1 MAAASSVMGRWADF
15 FSKPAVPVGMV
26 LLAGLI
32 VGLGEMQSRPI
43 RAQVERERANQIKRE
58 AAMEQAL
65 SQYTETMRQDNEVE
79 KTAWKKKLL
88 QTDGQVQGVMEEI
101 AGWMKAEGWKG
112 EIKPRPEEGVTQ
124 ELPGL
129 RRIALGVE
137 MVSPKSISGRLEK
150 SDQARLLKILR
161 KISQIPAPHIFR
173 RLELDQNPD
182 GEMRARMELEFFR
195 LKSDG

>member
-15 FSKPAVPVGMV
+15 FSKPAVPAGMV
-26 LLAGLI
+26 VLAGLI

-88 QTDGQVQGVMEEI
+88 QTDGQVQGVMNEI

-112 EIKPRPEEGVTQ
+112 EIKPRPEEEVTQ

-173 RLELDQNPD
+173 RLELDQNSD

>member
-1 MAAASSVMGRWADF
+1 
-15 FSKPAVPVGMV
+15 
-26 LLAGLI
+26 
-32 VGLGEMQSRPI
+32 MQSRPI

-88 QTDGQVQGVMEEI
+88 QTDGQVQGVMNEI

-112 EIKPRPEEGVTQ
+112 EIKPRPEEEVTQ

-173 RLELDQNPD
+173 RLELDQNSD

>member
-1 MAAASSVMGRWADF
+1 MAAGSSVMGRWADF
-15 FSKPAVPVGMV
+15 FSKPAVPAGIV

-43 RAQVERERANQIKRE
+43 RAQVQRERANQIKRE

-65 SQYTETMRQDNEVE
+65 GQYTVTMRQDNEVE
-79 KTAWKKKLL
+79 RQAWKKKVL
-88 QTDGQVQGVMEEI
+88 QTDGQVQKVMDEI
-101 AGWMKAEGWKG
+101 AGWMREGGWRG

-137 MVSPKSISGRLEK
+137 MVSPKSISGRLEQ

-161 KISQIPAPHIFR
+161 KISQIQAPHIFR

>member
-1 MAAASSVMGRWADF
+1 MAAGSSVMGRWADF
-15 FSKPAVPVGMV
+15 FSKPAVPAGIV

-32 VGLGEMQSRPI
+32 VGLGEVQSRPI
-43 RAQVERERANQIKRE
+43 RAQVQRERANQIKRE

-65 SQYTETMRQDNEVE
+65 GQYTVTMRQDNEVE
-79 KTAWKKKLL
+79 RQAWKKKVL
-88 QTDGQVQGVMEEI
+88 QTDGQVQKVMDEI
-101 AGWMKAEGWKG
+101 AGWMREGGWRG

-137 MVSPKSISGRLEK
+137 MVSPKSISGRLEQ

-161 KISQIPAPHIFR
+161 KISQIQAPHIFR

>member
-1 MAAASSVMGRWADF
+1 MAAGSSVMGRWADF
-15 FSKPAVPVGMV
+15 FSKPAVPAGIV

-43 RAQVERERANQIKRE
+43 RAQVQRERANQIKRE

-65 SQYTETMRQDNEVE
+65 GQYTVPMRQDNEVE
-79 KTAWKKKLL
+79 RQAWKKKVL
-88 QTDGQVQGVMEEI
+88 QTDGQVQKVMDEI
-101 AGWMKAEGWKG
+101 AGWMREGGWRG

-137 MVSPKSISGRLEK
+137 MVSPKSISGRLEQ

-161 KISQIPAPHIFR
+161 KISQIQAPHIFR

>member
-1 MAAASSVMGRWADF
+1 MAAASGLMGRWADF
-15 FSKPAVPVGMV
+15 FSKPAVPAGMV
-26 LLAGLI
+26 VLAGLI

-88 QTDGQVQGVMEEI
+88 QTDGQVQGVMNEI

-112 EIKPRPEEGVTQ
+112 EIKPRPEEEVTQ

-173 RLELDQNPD
+173 RLELDQNSD

>member
-79 KTAWKKKLL
+79 RKAWKKKLL
-88 QTDGQVQGVMEEI
+88 QTDGQVQGVMEQI

-161 KISQIPAPHIFR
+161 KISQIQAPHIFR
-173 RLELDQNPD
+173 RLELDQGPD

>member
-1 MAAASSVMGRWADF
+1 
-15 FSKPAVPVGMV
+15 
-26 LLAGLI
+26 
-32 VGLGEMQSRPI
+32 
-43 RAQVERERANQIKRE
+43 
-58 AAMEQAL
+58 
-65 SQYTETMRQDNEVE
+65 
-79 KTAWKKKLL
+79 
-88 QTDGQVQGVMEEI
+88 MEEI

-137 MVSPKSISGRLEK
+137 MVSPKSISSRLEE

-161 KISQIPAPHIFR
+161 KISQISAPHIFR

>member
-1 MAAASSVMGRWADF
+1 
-15 FSKPAVPVGMV
+15 
-26 LLAGLI
+26 
-32 VGLGEMQSRPI
+32 
-43 RAQVERERANQIKRE
+43 
-58 AAMEQAL
+58 MEQAVG
-65 SQYTETMRQDNEVE
+65 QYTVTMRQDNEVE
-79 KTAWKKKLL
+79 RQAWKKKVL
-88 QTDGQVQGVMEEI
+88 QTDGQVQKVMDEI
-101 AGWMKAEGWKG
+101 AGWMREGGWRG

-137 MVSPKSISGRLEK
+137 MVSPKSISGRLEQ

-161 KISQIPAPHIFR
+161 KISQIQAPHIFR

>member
-1 MAAASSVMGRWADF
+1 MAAAASVIGRWADF
-15 FSKPAVPVGMV
+15 FSKPAVPAGMV
-26 LLAGLI
+26 VLAGLI

-88 QTDGQVQGVMEEI
+88 QTDGQVQGVMNEI

-173 RLELDQNPD
+173 RLELDQNSD

>member
-1 MAAASSVMGRWADF
+1 MAPASRGMGRWADF

-26 LLAGLI
+26 VLAGLI

-161 KISQIPAPHIFR
+161 KISQISAPHIFR

>member
-1 MAAASSVMGRWADF
+1 MAAASSMMGRWADF

-79 KTAWKKKLL
+79 RTAWKKKLL
-88 QTDGQVQGVMEEI
+88 QTDGQVQGVMEQI

-112 EIKPRPEEGVTQ
+112 ESKPRPEEGVTQ

-129 RRIALGVE
+129 WRIALGVE
-137 MVSPKSISGRLEK
+137 MVSPKSISGRLEM

-161 KISQIPAPHIFR
+161 KIAQIPAPHIFR
-173 RLELDQNPD
+173 RLELDQNLD